1 METHRQLK
9 EFEEIKSSQSTV
21 KSLII
26 LVGIIATVIVLIA
39 FIFKEELFLPF
50 SMFFVFFA
58 LSLKETSKHFQNLY
72 KGMSSNNKTN
82 GVVEIFLEHSSDSLN
97 YHAQAI
103 EENKEEIWKFEF
115 MPLNWKP
122 KNGNLKAK
130 LVWIEDVK
138 WPVLI
143 ETEDGIIYPK
153 SKPKKHSK

>member
-1 METHRQLK
+1 MERHRHLK
-9 EFEEIKSSQSTV
+9 KLEEIQSAQSTI

-26 LVGIIATVIVLIA
+26 LVWTIAIVIALVA
-39 FIFKEELFLPF
+39 FISKESLFLPF
-50 SMFFVFFA
+50 SMFFIFFA
-58 LSLKETSKHFQNLY
+58 FSLKETSKHFQNLY
-72 KGMSSNNKTN
+72 KGMSSNDKTN
-82 GVVEIFLEHSSDSLN
+82 AVVEIFLEHSTDSLN
-97 YHAQAI
+97 YHAQVR

-115 MPLNWKP
+115 KPLNWKP
-122 KNGNLKAK
+122 QSGTFKAK